1 VTTAT
6 GQREWLGKLAELIRD
21 VRVAMLT
28 TVTADGALRSRPMLT
43 CGVGPEDG
51 GLWFFTRADA
61 AKVDEAL
68 HQPRVNVSYAEPGQ
82 NRYVSVSGSAT
93 LVRDREKIRQLWNEG
108 ERVWFPRGP
117 DDPDLAL
124 LRVSVEWAEYWDGP
138 AGAPA
143 GLVLEDVKIDLRAE
157 G

>member
-1 VTTAT
+1 
-6 GQREWLGKLAELIRD
+6 
-21 VRVAMLT
+21 MLT
-28 TVTADGALRSRPMLT
+28 RGIGA
-43 CGVGPEDG
+43 DG
-51 GLWFFTRADA
+51 GLWFFTRASD

-68 HQPRVNVSYAEPGQ
+68 LHPHVNVSDIEASQ

-108 ERVWFPRGP
+108 ERAWFPRGP

-124 LRVSVEWAEYWDGP
+124 LRVSVERAEYWDGP

-143 GLVLEDVKIDLRAE
+143 GLVLEDVKIDLRPE